1 MNQDEDLLN
10 ESKLD
15 NRGLLILMNE
25 RWRNMDVTIK
35 EANAL
40 QSVFHKE
47 FIDLK
52 IEVERLK
59 TTGRIYTSII
69 AFAAS
74 IAASIVTALI
84 IK

>member
-1 MNQDEDLLN
+1 VNQDEDLLN

-25 RWRNMDVTIK
+25 RWRNMDVSIK
-35 EANAL
+35 ESNAL
-40 QSVFHKE
+40 QSVLHKE

-52 IEVERLK
+52 IEVERIK

-69 AFAAS
+69 AFVAS
-74 IAASIVTALI
+74 IAGAIITALI
-84 IK
+84 LR

>member
-1 MNQDEDLLN
+1 MNQEDDLLN

-40 QSVFHKE
+40 QGVFHKE

-69 AFAAS
+69 AFVAS
-74 IAASIVTALI
+74 IVASIVTALI
-84 IK
+84 LK